1 MPADRTVSGGR
12 KVMKVNS
19 LLFPLRNLL
28 ANDADNHHTQ
38 TMSLKNAALLAMIG
52 TVVLTI
58 LLILNLVNTFLAFI
72 RGLVPAMV
80 LLSSL
85 LYAFAALSVALF
97 FYIFHR
103 AQT

>member
-1 MPADRTVSGGR
+1 LG
-12 KVMKVNS
+12 
-19 LLFPLRNLL
+19 NLL
-28 ANDADNHHTQ
+28 DNNADNHHTQ

-58 LLILNLVNTFLAFI
+58 LLILNLVNDFLAFM
-72 RGLVPAMV
+72 RGLIPAMV

-85 LYAFAALSVALF
+85 LYAFAALSVAVF

-103 AQT
+103 AQS